1 MIPTG
6 ILDSAMGSE
15 LIKYGE
21 ILPEHIWSAKTNLTN
36 PQLIYKIH
44 KSHIH
49 AGANYITTNTFRTTK
64 RAFKKLGLSNNKA
77 TQLAT
82 ESFNSALQMAHKAS
96 KGKVK
101 ILGSIA
107 PLEDCYS
114 PNLFPGK
121 KIALREYEEI
131 ANLFSSTNIDCF
143 LLETMTNITE
153 IKSCLTILKNFN
165 IPIWVSLNLLNQSEI
180 LSGESLTNTI
190 KEVKKFPVDCIL
202 LNCNPLE
209 RTLKA
214 LMVLKKKWGKE
225 LGVYPNLGK
234 GEPSIDGVIN
244 NYYSIDEFS
253 NFIKKCF
260 HIGINY
266 IGGCC
271 GANTDHIKIIKEL
284 IK

>member
-96 KGKVK
+96 KGK
-101 ILGSIA
+101 
-107 PLEDCYS
+107 
-114 PNLFPGK
+114 
-121 KIALREYEEI
+121 
-131 ANLFSSTNIDCF
+131 
-143 LLETMTNITE
+143 
-153 IKSCLTILKNFN
+153 
-165 IPIWVSLNLLNQSEI
+165 
-180 LSGESLTNTI
+180 
-190 KEVKKFPVDCIL
+190 
-202 LNCNPLE
+202 
-209 RTLKA
+209 
-214 LMVLKKKWGKE
+214 
-225 LGVYPNLGK
+225 
-234 GEPSIDGVIN
+234 
-244 NYYSIDEFS
+244 
-253 NFIKKCF
+253 
-260 HIGINY
+260 
-266 IGGCC
+266 
-271 GANTDHIKIIKEL
+271 
-284 IK
+284 